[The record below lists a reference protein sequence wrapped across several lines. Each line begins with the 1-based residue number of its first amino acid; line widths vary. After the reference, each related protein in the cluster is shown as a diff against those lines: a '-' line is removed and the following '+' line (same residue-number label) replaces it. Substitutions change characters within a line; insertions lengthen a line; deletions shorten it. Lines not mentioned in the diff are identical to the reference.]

1 MILLNQKY
9 KLSKD
14 DTRELEKD
22 LSEAWGE
29 EVRIIPAGYDLVCR
43 EESKTNQQ
51 LSTQKR
57 TKSDLF
63 MLSKEQLR
71 LIKAGLEARD
81 NHNARIINESM
92 TINKA
97 LDDIYSD
104 EAIIESCREEHK
116 EILAL
121 VKKIDK
127 ILNDPWYKYINFE
140 VPQEKE
146 IKDKKNNYIVVGV
159 DLNIDEAMQKL
170 EDMKSLMLEI
180 NNIDISADK
189 TSIKNKKMQDIKE
202 LLKEVDGI
210 EIGSESIIL
219 NDDSYKPLSKDEYME
234 YMLETRRKMF
244 EKRWRNISK
253 GHDYIFLKD
262 DNLYGDSFYSLNAIN
277 RKAVVDKVSLYEK
290 K

>member
-1 MILLNQKY
+1 MILLTQQY
-9 KLSKD
+9 KCSKD
-14 DTRELEKD
+14 ERGELEKD

-29 EVRIIPAGYDLVCR
+29 EVRIIPAGYNFVCR

-51 LSTQKR
+51 LPKQKR

-81 NHNARIINESM
+81 NHNVKMIDESIIDKSLE
-92 TINKA
+92 
-97 LDDIYSD
+97 DICFI
-104 EAIIESCREEHK
+104 ANCRKEHK

-121 VKKIDK
+121 VQKIDR
-127 ILNDPWYKYINFE
+127 IVNDPWNYDYINFE

-146 IKDKKNNYIVVGV
+146 IKDKKNNCIVVGV

-189 TSIKNKKMQDIKE
+189 SSIKNKKMQDIKE

-210 EIGSESIIL
+210 EIGSESIRL
-219 NDDSYKPLSKDEYME
+219 NGDSYKALSKDEYIDDMIE
-234 YMLETRRKMF
+234 RNRKKF
-244 EKRWRNISK
+244 EKRWNNISN
-253 GHDYIFLKD
+253 GYDYVFLGP
-262 DNLYGDSFYSLNAIN
+262 NSLYGDSYYNLDEIKRVSELNRLSLCE
-277 RKAVVDKVSLYEK
+277 DK
-290 K
+290 